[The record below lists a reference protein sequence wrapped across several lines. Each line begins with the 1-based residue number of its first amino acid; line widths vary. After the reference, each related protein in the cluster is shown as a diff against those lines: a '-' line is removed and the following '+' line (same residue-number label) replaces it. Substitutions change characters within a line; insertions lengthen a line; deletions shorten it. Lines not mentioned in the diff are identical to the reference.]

1 MLLSVT
7 HPSDKF
13 GSAAPSRFE
22 HACRPY
28 TTAERHSWHGP
39 GIRIREESKLDK
51 QIVRL
56 LLDAAVECRKAKT
69 FVDDLQD
76 RAGELGALRTA
87 ISRAKCFESS
97 ETRKRVDE
105 IVRNDPAATAA
116 VILKWMNDG
125 K

>member
-1 MLLSVT
+1 M
-7 HPSDKF
+7 
-13 GSAAPSRFE
+13 
-22 HACRPY
+22 
-28 TTAERHSWHGP
+28 
-39 GIRIREESKLDK
+39 DK

-56 LLDAAVECRKAKT
+56 LLDAAVECKKAKT
-69 FVDDLQD
+69 FVVDLRG
-76 RAGELGALRTA
+76 RAGEPDVLRTG
-87 ISRAKCFESS
+87 ISRAKWFESS